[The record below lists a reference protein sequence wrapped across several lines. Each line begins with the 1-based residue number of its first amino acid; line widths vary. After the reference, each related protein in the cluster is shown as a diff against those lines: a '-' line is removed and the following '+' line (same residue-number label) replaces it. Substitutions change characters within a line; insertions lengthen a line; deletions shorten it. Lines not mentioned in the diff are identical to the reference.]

1 MNLIFTTR
9 RTLKKIEEKNLVI
22 SSTLINTYKKNNL
35 DDKLFLNTYLE
46 DFINSASFILWNNKY
61 VESILSCNSLLVFYQ
76 LTLRKKKSAQSF
88 LPHLF
93 ISALLTSVMI
103 EWYFRV
109 TQGYG
114 VGRFFR
120 IRTSTPDSDSS
131 CFETPTPTPAV
142 LKNRLRLPTPAVL
155 KNRLRLPQVLHADC
169 SIK

>member
-35 DDKLFLNTYLE
+35 DDKLFLNIYLE

-76 LTLRKKKSAQSF
+76 LTLKKKKSAQSF

-93 ISALLTSVMI
+93 TSALLTSVMI
-103 EWYFRV
+103 EWYFRI

-131 CFETPTPTPAV
+131 CFETPTPTPDV
-142 LKNRLRLPTPAVL
+142 LKNRLPTPDVLKNRLPTPAVL
-155 KNRLRLPQVLHADC
+155 KN
-169 SIK
+169 